1 MPEPTSTTAAA
12 TTLTLTGVSIPM
24 ITAFGVPLG
33 LRADVLVAGFFGS
46 LVAIILLN
54 SVPSEGDTWQHLVR
68 STLKRMFVA
77 VASSVT
83 AGYLTPLA
91 LLLASL
97 PDALLLSGAFGVGCG
112 AQRVLLI
119 VIARFGSP
127 PPTPPAA
134 NDFGLPEPKRIP
146 PMPPVAPPR
155 EGGQP

>member
-12 TTLTLTGVSIPM
+12 VTYAAAGISVPV

-33 LRADVLVAGFFGS
+33 LRADVLIAGFFGS

-68 STLKRMFVA
+68 TTFKRIFVA

-91 LLLASL
+91 LLLANL
-97 PDALLLSGAFGVGCG
+97 PDALLLSAAFGVGGG

-119 VIARFGSP
+119 LIAKFG
-127 PPTPPAA
+127 TPPSASGGAA
-134 NDFGLPEPKRIP
+134 
-146 PMPPVAPPR
+146 
-155 EGGQP
+155 Q